1 MSKRRGNKVNF
12 YQEWNKTPKTVLF
25 FELDLI
31 FSLIALV
38 EFVQFY
44 FYCEA
49 YMSEIALTVSLLSLV
64 AVIGLWIGHIKVRGV
79 SLGIGGVLF
88 GGILVS
94 HFMTQYGITLDA
106 HTLHF
111 IQEFGLILFV
121 YTIGIQVGPGFFA
134 SLRQSGLKLNA
145 FALMIV
151 GLSGVLVILL
161 HKLFNIPLPVIL
173 GIFSGAV
180 TNTPSLGAGQQI
192 LAELGGDA
200 STSVMGMAYAIAYPF
215 GIVGILLAMWL
226 VRIAFKINV
235 DKEADEFDS
244 ASNSKKEG
252 LSTLNVRVTNPNIN
266 GLMLKELPDFE
277 LHDVVYSRLKRG
289 EELFVPK
296 VETRIQVGDI
306 LHIVGEKGTLRKMQ
320 LILGEE
326 VNVSVSTK
334 GTMYKNERAVVT
346 NEKVFGKQIRQLM
359 LKGKYDVV
367 ISRLNRA
374 GVELVPNGQMT
385 LQFGDVLNL
394 VGRQEDIDAVMAIIG
409 NAQQKLQQVQML
421 PIFIG
426 IGLGVLLGS
435 IPIYIPGFP
444 VALKLGLAGGPLV
457 VALILARIGSFGK
470 LYWFMPPS
478 ANLALREIG
487 IVLFLAVVGWKAGG
501 NFVNTLLSNEG
512 LSWIFYGAL
521 ITFIPLII
529 TAVVARIYGKLN
541 YLSLCG
547 LLAGSMTDPPAL
559 AFANAIKESNGA
571 AALSYATVYPLVMFC
586 RIILPQILAILLW
599 VAS

>member
-1 MSKRRGNKVNF
+1 
-12 YQEWNKTPKTVLF
+12 
-25 FELDLI
+25 
-31 FSLIALV
+31 
-38 EFVQFY
+38 
-44 FYCEA
+44 
-49 YMSEIALTVSLLSLV
+49 MSEIALTVSLLSLV
-64 AVIGLWIGHIKVRGV
+64 AILGLWIGHIKVRGV

-88 GGILVS
+88 GGIIVS
-94 HFMTQYGITLDA
+94 HFMTQFGIKLDP

-134 SLRQSGLKLNA
+134 SLRQSGLKLNG
-145 FALMIV
+145 FALLIV
-151 GLSGVLVILL
+151 AISGLLVVLL
-161 HKLFNIPLPVIL
+161 HKLFDVPLPVIL

-180 TNTPSLGAGQQI
+180 TNTPSLGAGQQV
-192 LAELGGDA
+192 LSELGSD
-200 STSVMGMAYAIAYPF
+200 TTVMGMGYAIAYPF
-215 GIVGILLAMWL
+215 GIVGILLAMW
-226 VRIAFKINV
+226 VIRILFKINV
-235 DKEADEFDS
+235 DKEADDFDRTQ
-244 ASNSKKEG
+244 NNKKEG
-252 LSTLNVRVTNPNIN
+252 LSTLNVRVTNPNLN
-266 GLMLKELPDFE
+266 GLTLKQFPDFD

-289 EELFVPK
+289 DDLFVPK
-296 VETRIQVGDI
+296 VDTQIYVGDI
-306 LHIVGEKGTLRKMQ
+306 LHMVGEKAVLNKMH
-320 LILGEE
+320 LIIGEM
-326 VNVSVSTK
+326 VDTSVSTK
-334 GTMYKNERAVVT
+334 GTHFRSERAVVT
-346 NEKVFGKQIRQLM
+346 NEKVFGKKIRQLM

-374 GVELVPNGQMT
+374 GIELIPTGEMT

-394 VGRQEDIDAVMAIIG
+394 VGRQEDIEAVMAIIG

-457 VALILARIGSFGK
+457 VALILARIGSIRK

-501 NFVNTLLSNEG
+501 NFLNTLLSNDG
-512 LSWIFYGAL
+512 LAWIGYGAL
-521 ITFIPLII
+521 ITFIPLIVTGVI
-529 TAVVARIYGKLN
+529 ARIYGKLN
-541 YLSLCG
+541 YLTLCG

-559 AFANAIKESNGA
+559 AFANAIKDGNGA
-571 AALSYATVYPLVMFC
+571 ASLSYATVYPLVMFC
-586 RIILPQILAILLW
+586 RIILPQLLAIILW
-599 VAS
+599 GVG

>member
-1 MSKRRGNKVNF
+1 
-12 YQEWNKTPKTVLF
+12 
-25 FELDLI
+25 
-31 FSLIALV
+31 
-38 EFVQFY
+38 
-44 FYCEA
+44 
-49 YMSEIALTVSLLSLV
+49 MSEIALTVSLLSLV

-94 HFMTQYGITLDA
+94 HFMTQYGIKLDA

-161 HKLFNIPLPVIL
+161 HKLFNVPLPVIL

-192 LAELGGDA
+192 LAELGGDT

-244 ASNSKKEG
+244 ASNSKKDG

-296 VETRIQVGDI
+296 VETQIHVGDV
-306 LHIVGEKGTLRKMQ
+306 LHIVGEKTTLHKMQ

-326 VNVSVSTK
+326 VNISVSTK

-599 VAS
+599 VAN

>member
-1 MSKRRGNKVNF
+1 
-12 YQEWNKTPKTVLF
+12 
-25 FELDLI
+25 
-31 FSLIALV
+31 
-38 EFVQFY
+38 
-44 FYCEA
+44 
-49 YMSEIALTVSLLSLV
+49 MSEIALTVSLLSLV
-64 AVIGLWIGHIKVRGV
+64 AVLGLWIGHIKVRGV

-88 GGILVS
+88 GGIIVS
-94 HFMTQYGITLDA
+94 HFMTQFGIKLDP

-134 SLRQSGLKLNA
+134 SLRHSGLKLNG
-145 FALMIV
+145 FALLIV
-151 GLSGVLVILL
+151 AISGLLVVLL
-161 HKLFNIPLPVIL
+161 HKLFDVPLPVIL

-180 TNTPSLGAGQQI
+180 TNTPSLGAGQQV
-192 LAELGGDA
+192 LSELGSD
-200 STSVMGMAYAIAYPF
+200 TTVMGMGYAIAYPF
-215 GIVGILLAMWL
+215 GIVGILLAMWV
-226 VRIAFKINV
+226 VRILFKINV
-235 DKEADEFDS
+235 DKEADDFERTQ
-244 ASNSKKEG
+244 NSKKEG
-252 LSTLNVRVTNPNIN
+252 LSTLNVRVTNPNLN
-266 GLMLKELPDFE
+266 GLTLKQFPDFD

-289 EELFVPK
+289 EDLFVPK
-296 VETRIQVGDI
+296 VDTQIYVGDI
-306 LHIVGEKGTLRKMQ
+306 LHMVGEKSVLNKMH
-320 LILGEE
+320 LIIGEI
-326 VNVSVSTK
+326 VDTSVSTK
-334 GTMYKNERAVVT
+334 GTHFRSERAVVT
-346 NEKVFGKQIRQLM
+346 NEKVFGKKIRQLM

-374 GVELVPNGQMT
+374 GIELIPTGEMT

-394 VGRQEDIDAVMAIIG
+394 VGRQEDIEAVMAIIG

-457 VALILARIGSFGK
+457 VALILARIGSIRK

-501 NFVNTLLSNEG
+501 NFLNTLLSNDG
-512 LSWIFYGAL
+512 LAWIGYGAL
-521 ITFIPLII
+521 ITFIPLIVTGVI
-529 TAVVARIYGKLN
+529 ARIYGKLN
-541 YLSLCG
+541 YLTLCG

-559 AFANAIKESNGA
+559 AFANAIKEGNGA

-586 RIILPQILAILLW
+586 RIILPQLLAILLW
-599 VAS
+599 SVG

>member
-1 MSKRRGNKVNF
+1 
-12 YQEWNKTPKTVLF
+12 
-25 FELDLI
+25 
-31 FSLIALV
+31 
-38 EFVQFY
+38 
-44 FYCEA
+44 
-49 YMSEIALTVSLLSLV
+49 MSEIALTVSLLSLV

-94 HFMTQYGITLDA
+94 HFMTQYGIKLDA

-161 HKLFNIPLPVIL
+161 HKLFNVPLPVIL

-192 LAELGGDA
+192 LAELGGDT

-252 LSTLNVRVTNPNIN
+252 LSSLNVRVTNPNIN
-266 GLMLKELPDFE
+266 GLMLKEFPDFE

-296 VETRIQVGDI
+296 VETQIQVGDI

-374 GVELVPNGQMT
+374 GFLWCESLK
-385 LQFGDVLNL
+385 LFHYINL
-394 VGRQEDIDAVMAIIG
+394 IIG
-409 NAQQKLQQVQML
+409 
-421 PIFIG
+421 I
-426 IGLGVLLGS
+426 
-435 IPIYIPGFP
+435 
-444 VALKLGLAGGPLV
+444 
-457 VALILARIGSFGK
+457 
-470 LYWFMPPS
+470 
-478 ANLALREIG
+478 
-487 IVLFLAVVGWKAGG
+487 
-501 NFVNTLLSNEG
+501 
-512 LSWIFYGAL
+512 
-521 ITFIPLII
+521 
-529 TAVVARIYGKLN
+529 
-541 YLSLCG
+541 
-547 LLAGSMTDPPAL
+547 
-559 AFANAIKESNGA
+559 
-571 AALSYATVYPLVMFC
+571 
-586 RIILPQILAILLW
+586 
-599 VAS
+599 

>member
-1 MSKRRGNKVNF
+1 
-12 YQEWNKTPKTVLF
+12 
-25 FELDLI
+25 
-31 FSLIALV
+31 
-38 EFVQFY
+38 
-44 FYCEA
+44 
-49 YMSEIALTVSLLSLV
+49 MSEIALTVSLLSLV

-235 DKEADEFDS
+235 NKEADEFDS

-559 AFANAIKESNGA
+559 AFANAIKENNGA

-599 VAS
+599 VAG

>member
-1 MSKRRGNKVNF
+1 
-12 YQEWNKTPKTVLF
+12 
-25 FELDLI
+25 
-31 FSLIALV
+31 
-38 EFVQFY
+38 
-44 FYCEA
+44 
-49 YMSEIALTVSLLSLV
+49 MSEIALTVSLLSLV

-559 AFANAIKESNGA
+559 AFANAIKENNGA

-599 VAS
+599 VAG

>member
-1 MSKRRGNKVNF
+1 
-12 YQEWNKTPKTVLF
+12 
-25 FELDLI
+25 
-31 FSLIALV
+31 
-38 EFVQFY
+38 
-44 FYCEA
+44 
-49 YMSEIALTVSLLSLV
+49 MSEIALTVSLLSLV

-94 HFMTQYGITLDA
+94 HFMTQYGVKLDG

-145 FALMIV
+145 FAVMII
-151 GLSGVLVILL
+151 GISGILVILL
-161 HKLFNIPLPVIL
+161 HKIFDVPLPVIL

-192 LAELGGDA
+192 LTELGGESITA
-200 STSVMGMAYAIAYPF
+200 VMGMGYAIAYPF
-215 GIVGILLAMWL
+215 GIIGILLAMWL
-226 VRIAFKINV
+226 IRIIFKINV

-244 ASNSKKEG
+244 ATNNKKDG
-252 LSTLNVRVTNPNIN
+252 LSTLNVRITNPNLN
-266 GLMLKELPDFE
+266 GLMLQEFPDFE
-277 LHDVVYSRLKRG
+277 LHEVVYSRIKRND
-289 EELFVPK
+289 ELFVPK
-296 VETRIQVGDI
+296 VHTKIQIGDI
-306 LHIVGEKGTLRKMQ
+306 LHLVGTKAALHKMQ

-326 VNVSVSTK
+326 VNVSLSTK
-334 GTMYKNERAVVT
+334 GTMYRTERAVVT

-394 VGRQEDIDAVMAIIG
+394 VGRQEDIEAVMAIIG

-426 IGLGVLLGS
+426 VGLGVLLGS
-435 IPIYIPGFP
+435 IPIYLPGFP

-457 VALILARIGSFGK
+457 VALILARIGSIKK

-501 NFVNTLLSNEG
+501 NFLNTLLSNDG
-512 LSWIFYGAL
+512 LAWIGYGAI
-521 ITFIPLII
+521 ITFIPLIV
-529 TAVVARIYGKLN
+529 TGLVARIYGKLN

-559 AFANAIKESNGA
+559 AFANGIKEGNGA

-599 VAS
+599 VAG

>member
-1 MSKRRGNKVNF
+1 
-12 YQEWNKTPKTVLF
+12 
-25 FELDLI
+25 
-31 FSLIALV
+31 
-38 EFVQFY
+38 
-44 FYCEA
+44 
-49 YMSEIALTVSLLSLV
+49 MSEIALTVSLLSLV
-64 AVIGLWIGHIKVRGV
+64 AVLGLWIGHIKVRGV

-88 GGILVS
+88 GGIIVS
-94 HFMTQYGITLDA
+94 HFMTQFGIKLDP

-134 SLRQSGLKLNA
+134 SLRHSGLKLNG
-145 FALMIV
+145 FALLIV
-151 GLSGVLVILL
+151 AISGLLVVLL
-161 HKLFNIPLPVIL
+161 HKLFDVPLPVIL

-180 TNTPSLGAGQQI
+180 TNTPSLGAGQQV
-192 LAELGGDA
+192 LSELGSD
-200 STSVMGMAYAIAYPF
+200 TTVMGMGYAIAYPF
-215 GIVGILLAMWL
+215 GIVGILLAMWV
-226 VRIAFKINV
+226 VRILFKINV
-235 DKEADEFDS
+235 DKEADDFERTQ
-244 ASNSKKEG
+244 NSKKEG
-252 LSTLNVRVTNPNIN
+252 LSTLNVRVTNPNLN
-266 GLMLKELPDFE
+266 GLTLKQFPDFD

-289 EELFVPK
+289 EDLFVPK
-296 VETRIQVGDI
+296 VDTQIYVGDI
-306 LHIVGEKGTLRKMQ
+306 LHMVGEKSVLNKMH
-320 LILGEE
+320 LIIGEM
-326 VNVSVSTK
+326 VDTSVSTK
-334 GTMYKNERAVVT
+334 GTHFRSERAVVT
-346 NEKVFGKQIRQLM
+346 NEKVFGKKIRQLM

-374 GVELVPNGQMT
+374 GIELIPTGEMT

-394 VGRQEDIDAVMAIIG
+394 VGRQEDIEAVMAIIG

-457 VALILARIGSFGK
+457 VALILARIGSIRK

-501 NFVNTLLSNEG
+501 NFLNTLLSNDG
-512 LSWIFYGAL
+512 LAWIGYGAL
-521 ITFIPLII
+521 ITFIPLIVTGVI
-529 TAVVARIYGKLN
+529 ARIYGKLN
-541 YLSLCG
+541 YLTLCG

-559 AFANAIKESNGA
+559 AFANAIKEGNGA

-586 RIILPQILAILLW
+586 RIILPQLLAILLW
-599 VAS
+599 SVG

>member
-1 MSKRRGNKVNF
+1 
-12 YQEWNKTPKTVLF
+12 
-25 FELDLI
+25 
-31 FSLIALV
+31 
-38 EFVQFY
+38 
-44 FYCEA
+44 
-49 YMSEIALTVSLLSLV
+49 MSEIALTVSLLSLV

-88 GGILVS
+88 GGIIVS
-94 HFMTQYGITLDA
+94 HFMTQYGVTLDS

-161 HKLFNIPLPVIL
+161 HKLFGVPLPVIL

-192 LAELGGDA
+192 LAELGGDS

-226 VRIAFKINV
+226 IRIIFKINV

-244 ASNSKKEG
+244 ATNNKKDG
-252 LSTLNVRVTNPNIN
+252 LSTMNVRITNPNLN
-266 GLMLKELPDFE
+266 GLMLQEFPDFE
-277 LHDVVYSRLKRG
+277 LHEVVYSRIKRND
-289 EELFVPK
+289 ELFVPK
-296 VETRIQVGDI
+296 VHTTIQIGDI
-306 LHIVGEKGTLRKMQ
+306 LHLVGTKAALHKMQ

-326 VNVSVSTK
+326 VNVSLSTK
-334 GTMYKNERAVVT
+334 GTMYRTERAVVT

-559 AFANAIKESNGA
+559 AFANAIKENNGA